1 MDCAV
6 KYYLFKCLN
15 RSRVLTKDDDKDL
28 QYDDDEHK
36 YKVDVEHPSVT
47 SHSTTAAKQANQE
60 EQDS

>member
-1 MDCAV
+1 M
-6 KYYLFKCLN
+6 N